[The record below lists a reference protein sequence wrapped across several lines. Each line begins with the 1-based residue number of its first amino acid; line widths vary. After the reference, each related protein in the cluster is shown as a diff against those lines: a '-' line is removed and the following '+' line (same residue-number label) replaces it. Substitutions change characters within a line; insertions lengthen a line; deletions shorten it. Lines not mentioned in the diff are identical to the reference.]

1 MKKIAIVIIGATILM
16 NSVNADLQNYYSKY
30 SDYGPYTES
39 YIEETD
45 LVDVRKT
52 TAYRYYKEKR
62 EYGDYYLIN
71 KNNSMYPYVDTSDFI
86 VTNYSNWSE
95 TIPNNEIGRNIQTRD
110 VYYYQDMKKVRY
122 IHFTDLHGYM
132 HQLNINEIFVRA
144 NGVNIPYSI
153 YCEGCSENF
162 YEKITNQ
169 KISYEG
175 SYVLWGGYLRLDLG
189 QYYNLSDL
197 NILFYITD
205 TSEWEKKYKISV
217 SREESLNSNIYSEV
231 LSRMFFKHNNY
242 DDYNE
247 IQHQLDKINLVSPEW
262 DGQVKSYNPVV
273 ATTTRRI
280 DKKVEYRYQ
289 DTLFHYYKLIRVYAN
304 DYYTNAPLGF
314 PIKDELDKIEY
325 YQSRYRDRVTIKK
338 KIIINDKN
346 QKLED
351 FVVENTTN
359 EMTISSTI
367 NYDENGIYD
376 VSYIFPFGTIDRL
389 VYVNIEDNNCKC
401 DDNDNSDPN
410 DPGEDN
416 ADPIDEEKPNPDEPG
431 EDDNDPIDDEEPD
444 PNDPGED
451 NADPID
457 DEEPDP
463 TEPGEDDNDPID
475 EEEPNLDIQDKDDKD
490 LTYDSIKSDNHT
502 DNENHKSNKVN
513 KSNEKLDFNNV
524 TNLNNKKKNNTLR
537 EKEILNEFVDSSTLI
552 NNFNKTDKNNINN
565 VDEEVTKQVDK
576 FNKKK
581 FLGYNL
587 ILFPITIFLLVG
599 LVKYCKQRRINK
611 KSE

>member
-1 MKKIAIVIIGATILM
+1 M
-16 NSVNADLQNYYSKY
+16 N
-30 SDYGPYTES
+30 G
-39 YIEETD
+39 
-45 LVDVRKT
+45 
-52 TAYRYYKEKR
+52 
-62 EYGDYYLIN
+62 
-71 KNNSMYPYVDTSDFI
+71 
-86 VTNYSNWSE
+86 
-95 TIPNNEIGRNIQTRD
+95 
-110 VYYYQDMKKVRY
+110 
-122 IHFTDLHGYM
+122 
-132 HQLNINEIFVRA
+132 
-144 NGVNIPYSI
+144 
-153 YCEGCSENF
+153 
-162 YEKITNQ
+162 
-169 KISYEG
+169 
-175 SYVLWGGYLRLDLG
+175 
-189 QYYNLSDL
+189 
-197 NILFYITD
+197 
-205 TSEWEKKYKISV
+205 KKYKISV

-367 NYDENGIYD
+367 NYDENGVYD

-444 PNDPGED
+444 P
-451 NADPID
+451 
-457 DEEPDP
+457 

-475 EEEPNLDIQDKDDKD
+475 EEEPNPDEPGEDDP
-490 LTYDSIKSDNHT
+490 I
-502 DNENHKSNKVN
+502 
-513 KSNEKLDFNNV
+513 
-524 TNLNNKKKNNTLR
+524 
-537 EKEILNEFVDSSTLI
+537 
-552 NNFNKTDKNNINN
+552 
-565 VDEEVTKQVDK
+565 DEEEPNPTNRMKMM
-576 FNKKK
+576 
-581 FLGYNL
+581 L
-587 ILFPITIFLLVG
+587 I
-599 LVKYCKQRRINK
+599 Q
-611 KSE
+611 

>member
-416 ADPIDEEKPNPDEPG
+416 ADPID
-431 EDDNDPIDDEEPD
+431 
-444 PNDPGED
+444 
-451 NADPID
+451 

-475 EEEPNLDIQDKDDKD
+475 EEEPNPDEPGEDDAD
-490 LTYDSIKSDNHT
+490 PID
-502 DNENHKSNKVN
+502 
-513 KSNEKLDFNNV
+513 
-524 TNLNNKKKNNTLR
+524 
-537 EKEILNEFVDSSTLI
+537 
-552 NNFNKTDKNNINN
+552 
-565 VDEEVTKQVDK
+565 DEEPDP
-576 FNKKK
+576 NEP
-581 FLGYNL
+581 GEGDND
-587 ILFPITIFLLVG
+587 PID
-599 LVKYCKQRRINK
+599 
-611 KSE
+611 